1 MPSPIKYQVTL
12 SFCELTLH
20 DDYVYVIMNEGI
32 TVKPEHNDILKVLAL
47 TYFADKNFVYISHR
61 LYSYSV
67 DPLIYLETQKIPNL
81 KGFVVVNS
89 HRNSNNPDVEKLFF
103 SKPFEVVETLD
114 KAFARKNKLLNKL
127 PHNQAV

>member
-1 MPSPIKYQVTL
+1 MPSPIKHQVTL

-20 DDYVYVIMNEGI
+20 DDYVYVIMKEGI
-32 TVKPEHNDILKVLAL
+32 TVKPEHNDILKVLAFS
-47 TYFADKNFVYISHR
+47 YFANKDFVYISHR

-89 HRNSNNPDVEKLFF
+89 HRSANNPDVEKLFF

-127 PHNQAV
+127 PHNRAV